1 LRVLPAIVA
10 QKGAMAVMLDGGIRR
25 GPDVL
30 KALALGADF
39 VWLGRPFNYAA
50 AIAGE
55 EGVRHAVR
63 ILGGEVQRDMAL
75 LGVNSLAELG
85 PERVTRLSAA
95 R

>member
-1 LRVLPAIVA
+1 V
-10 QKGAMAVMLDGGIRR
+10 
-25 GPDVL
+25 
-30 KALALGADF
+30 
-39 VWLGRPFNYAA
+39 GRPFNYAA

-75 LGVNSLAELG
+75 LGVNSLAVLG